1 MTPWTTEKL
10 EKLCNI
16 QTGGTPSRQNP
27 EYFYGD
33 IPWVTTVALG
43 KAHINQGHA
52 TEFLTLKAVSESASK
67 VIPAGSLLVGIRVGV
82 GKTSITDCDMAT
94 NQDIAALTHIDSRC
108 DVEYLQRVLRSYSG
122 YFNSIKRGATIQ
134 GITTKV
140 LRQLEIPLPPIDTQR
155 KIAVVLDKAQ
165 ELIDLRKAQIEK
177 LDEFLRSVFLDMFG
191 DPVTNPKGWVIK
203 RLCELC
209 DVRDGTHDSPSYVEN
224 GYPLITS
231 KNINGD
237 KIDFS
242 TANLISEK
250 DFMLIQ
256 QRSKVDFG
264 DILMPMIGTIGHP
277 VIVNTRVL
285 FAIKNVA
292 LIKFAN
298 NSIVNNTYIRDLFRS
313 HYFIHLIKDKNR
325 GGTQKFIALG
335 DIRSFFIP
343 VPAQL
348 LQCQYSS
355 IVEKTEQQK
364 ALMQQS
370 LTEMENNFSSLMQ
383 RAFRGERF

>member
-1 MTPWTTEKL
+1 MGEICDVLNGYAFKSDDYRSFGHRVIRITNVQKGKIVDEDPKFYDTSQSL
-10 EKLCNI
+10 EKYELYNGDLLI
-16 QTGGTPSRQNP
+16 SLTGNVGR
-27 EYFYGD
+27 
-33 IPWVTTVALG
+33 
-43 KAHINQGHA
+43 
-52 TEFLTLKAVSESASK
+52 
-67 VIPAGSLLVGIRVGV
+67 VGILDQELLPAYLNQRVGCIRIKEGAGIV
-82 GKTSITDCDMAT
+82 KPYLFHFC
-94 NQDIAALTHIDSRC
+94 NQDAFETLC
-108 DVEYLQRVLRSYSG
+108 
-122 YFNSIKRGATIQ
+122 
-134 GITTKV
+134 ITSSNGVAQKNLSTEWLKTV
-140 LRQLEIPLPPIDTQR
+140 EIPLPPIDTQR
-155 KIAVVLDKAQ
+155 KIAAILDKAQ

-177 LDEFLRSVFLDMFG
+177 LDDFLRSVFLDMFG